1 MRGNDTKMTNE
12 WSRSYDVVQYD
23 VVQYDVVQYDVV
35 QYDVVLGL
43 SSRLSYKSF
52 CMYILRYT
60 LTPAPPSLQGR
71 ACTPLPVFFFSCFV
85 LFILVR
91 FITADPVPDRRVVC
105 THLIGKPFE

>member
-1 MRGNDTKMTNE
+1 MRGDDTKMTNE
-12 WSRSYDVVQYD
+12 WSRS
-23 VVQYDVVQYDVV
+23 YDVVQYDVV

-71 ACTPLPVFFFSCFV
+71 ACTPLPVFFFLVLCFLYWYV
-85 LFILVR
+85 SSLQIQFQIVELCVH
-91 FITADPVPDRRVVC
+91 T
-105 THLIGKPFE
+105 